1 MVDKKF
7 EIVFDLVLDP
17 FEPLEGLELVIVLVS
32 VAEDILLIDS
42 VFKCLDVV
50 KLRSSEELY
59 LDALTNVD
67 AVVLTPLSLETVSI
81 PYVVVGMLLLADPV
95 ESLLLIFD
103 LEIVVLSDDVVGLLL
118 LADFVVVIPSIIVLI
133 VERILDDGS

>member
-1 MVDKKF
+1 VVDKKF

-17 FEPLEGLELVIVLVS
+17 FEPLEWLELVIVLVS

-67 AVVLTPLSLETVSI
+67 SVVLTPLSLEIVSI

-118 LADFVVVIPSIIVLI
+118 LADFVVIIPSIIVLI
-133 VERILDDGS
+133 VERILDDGL